1 MWFEG
6 FATLATA
13 LFAGAAI
20 YISLVEHP
28 ARLSCG
34 SAIAL
39 TQWRPSYKRG
49 TAMQAPL
56 AVAGA
61 IFGVAAWLTGSGAVW
76 LIAALII
83 GAVVP
88 FTLFVIF
95 PTNHRLEDESLDGTS
110 DLALGLL
117 KKWGALHVVRALL
130 SLLALVM
137 MIFAR

>member
-6 FATLATA
+6 LATLATA
-13 LFAGAAI
+13 LFTGAAI
-20 YISLVEHP
+20 YVSLVEHP

-34 SAIAL
+34 SAVAL

-61 IFGVAAWLTGSGAVW
+61 VLGIAAWLTGSSAVW
-76 LIAALII
+76 LIAALVI

-88 FTLFVIF
+88 FTLLVIF
-95 PTNHRLEDESLDGTS
+95 PTNHRLEDEGLDGTS

-117 KKWGALHVVRALL
+117 SKWGALHAVRALL
-130 SLLALVM
+130 GLLALVM